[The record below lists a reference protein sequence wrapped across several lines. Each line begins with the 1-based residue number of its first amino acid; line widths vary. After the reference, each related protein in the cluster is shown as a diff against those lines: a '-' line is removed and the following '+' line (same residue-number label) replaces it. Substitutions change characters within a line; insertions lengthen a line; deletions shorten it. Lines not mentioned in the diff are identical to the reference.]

1 MKSQWFLGAVTLAAG
16 LVLGFGPA
24 MAQTATLTPSSTPT
38 PTQGSCSLTLPGG
51 GTPACDTGASTPPSF
66 LGISGGNF
74 NNVATDKSGATSCST
89 GTFGA
94 LVQDSNAKQYVLS
107 SNHVLARNSS
117 THGSASVNELIVQP
131 GLVDLGCWQDTSD
144 TVAQLTKWTSL
155 SFGKGTNQMDAAI
168 ARVVNANQGPAGP
181 SVPGVD
187 PEGKIL
193 NIGKISTT
201 PFIFNN
207 LLDGMNVIKM
217 GRSSCLTSGRI
228 DAFDAMGTVVYP
240 AGANVAASGNAIFNH
255 QILVFGAAIGSTSG
269 AGCSFA
275 AQGDSGALVLTDDFT
290 CPQAVGMLFAAAA
303 GTSFGPESGGQIV
316 AVTPIQTILNRFKVT
331 LVGDS
336 QCTPGFMTQQIS
348 APSTPEI
355 SAELRASIEMVRK
368 VKENHAPKLLRNR
381 EVVAVGIG
389 TGDDSASA
397 TLNVYLQTDTP
408 KIRSKVLSEV
418 RNVQVRFK
426 HAQKFKAL

>member
-1 MKSQWFLGAVTLAAG
+1 MSSHWSVGAFTLAAG
-16 LVLGFGPA
+16 LVFGFSSA
-24 MAQTATLTPSSTPT
+24 MPQTAMPTATSTPT
-38 PTQGSCSLTLPGG
+38 QASCSVTLPGG
-51 GTPACDTGASTPPSF
+51 AIPACDTGASPPPAF
-66 LGISGGNF
+66 LGISGGNI
-74 NNVATDKSGATSCST
+74 NNVATDKSGATTCSR

-94 LVQDSNAKQYVLS
+94 LVQDTNAKQYVLS
-107 SNHVLARNSS
+107 SNHVLARNSA
-117 THGSASVNELIVQP
+117 TKGAASVNELIVQP
-131 GLVDLGCWQDTSD
+131 GLVELGCWQDSSD
-144 TVAQLTKWTSL
+144 TVAQLSKWTSL
-155 SFGKGTNQMDAAI
+155 SFGKGTNLMDAAI

-193 NIGKISTT
+193 NIGQISTT
-201 PFIFNN
+201 PFNFNN
-207 LLDGMNVIKM
+207 LIDGFPVIKM

-255 QILVFGAAIGSTSG
+255 QILVFGAAIDSTSG
-269 AGCSFA
+269 AGCTFA

-290 CPQAVGMLFAAAA
+290 CPQAIGMLFAAAA
-303 GTSFGPESGGQIV
+303 GSSFGPESGGQIV

-336 QCTPGFMTQQIS
+336 QCTPGFMAQQIS
-348 APSTPEI
+348 APSAPEI
-355 SAELRASIEMVRK
+355 GAELRASIEMVRK
-368 VKENHAPKLLRNR
+368 VKDNRAPKLLRNR

-389 TGDDSASA
+389 TGDNSANA